1 MLMVSI
7 PATVTSKLRTVV
19 INVEASDT
27 IAAVKSKIQLKENIP
42 SYQQRLVHSLGQE
55 LNDSRTLAD
64 HKIGNG
70 STILLN
76 LPNHSIWIYVAML
89 RTVYKLEVLSL
100 DTIYNVKYKIAGV
113 AGIPLTQQRLTLV
126 GKSDPLKDGR
136 TVRDYEIEE
145 GSQLGCSID
154 SRDLVVGPPGV

>member
-1 MLMVSI
+1 MALIS
-7 PATVTSKLRTVV
+7 AAVTSKLRTVV
-19 INVEASDT
+19 INVEVSDT
-27 IAAVKSKIQLKENIP
+27 ITTVKSRIQLEENIP

-55 LNDSRTLAD
+55 LDDNRTLAD

-76 LPNHSIWIYVAML
+76 LPNRSIWIYVAML
-89 RTVYKLEVLSL
+89 GTVYKLEVLSL

-113 AGIPLTQQRLTLV
+113 AGIPLTKQRLTLV
-126 GKSDPLKDGR
+126 GKSDPLEDGR
-136 TVRDYEIEE
+136 TVRDYEIEG

-154 SRDLVVGPPGV
+154 SRDLKAGLP